1 MFKVNDRVK
10 IAKTSQYY
18 GESDD
23 TSNPMNGVGTII
35 KMQDGYLGIIV
46 EWDNG
51 HDNSYDASDLELAD

>member
-10 IAKTSQYY
+10 IAKTSPYY

-23 TSNPMNGVGTII
+23 TSNPMNGV
-35 KMQDGYLGIIV
+35 GIIV

-51 HDNSYDASDLELAD
+51 HDNSYDASDLELAN